1 MSKIVMYNGKPF
13 KFQIWDTAGQEK
25 YRGLAPMYYRGASAA
40 VLVYDITSKLS
51 FLSLKSWKSELD
63 VNGPEKLVIT
73 VVGNKCDLEEKRAV
87 SPEVCFPIPP
97 PQLNPHTPNSHPLPH
112 PPPTALAAA
121 FDGFLTSSFFFL
133 SVGGKA
139 IR

>member
-97 PQLNPHTPNSHPLPH
+97 PTSIHTPPTHIHFHILPQQLWLLPLMDFS
-112 PPPTALAAA
+112 L
-121 FDGFLTSSFFFL
+121 LLSSFYL
-133 SVGGKA
+133 
-139 IR
+139 